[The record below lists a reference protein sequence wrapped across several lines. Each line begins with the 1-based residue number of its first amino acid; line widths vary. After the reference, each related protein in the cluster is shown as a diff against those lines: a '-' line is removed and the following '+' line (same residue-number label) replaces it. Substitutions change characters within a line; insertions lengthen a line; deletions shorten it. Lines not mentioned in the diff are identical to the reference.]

1 MSAVT
6 LAKILVEGVEKRRV
20 DECTRPD
27 HAGGPDYEL
36 AEEATQREAKNLG
49 GYNEQDFI
57 AKGKL
62 LVVEG
67 FLSSKDTQRERA
79 LEDNAGHYCDAN
91 VLLDI
96 EGTWV

>member
-1 MSAVT
+1 MSTVM
-6 LAKILVEGVEKRRV
+6 LAKILVEGVEKCTV
-20 DECTRPD
+20 DKRTRPD

-49 GYNEQDFI
+49 GYNEQYFI

-79 LEDNAGHYCDAN
+79 LEDNIGHYCDAN
-91 VLLDI
+91 MLLDI
-96 EGTWV
+96 EGPWV